1 MKQRLQRAARA
12 TGRSL
17 YILAVPKTVRH
28 STDEVRQVEMSPALG
43 LVLRL
48 SALLVLAGTVLAVHA
63 VGHPLLGLARDAL
76 LLVGAVVILAL
87 SGALAPQGRLLG
99 RLVLSYAKREA
110 GRRGLTWRGRL
121 FRALARRLEPAM
133 SEKKEKGKTNDC
145 QTKSRPG

>member
-1 MKQRLQRAARA
+1 MKRHLQQAARA
-12 TGRSL
+12 TGRRL
-17 YILAVPKTVRH
+17 YILAVPKTVRR
-28 STDEVRQVEMSPALG
+28 STDDLAQVEMAPALG

-48 SALLVLAGTVLAVHA
+48 TALLVLVGTVLAVRA

-87 SGALAPQGRLLG
+87 SGALAPQGRLVG

-121 FRALARRLEPAM
+121 FRALARRLESAM
-133 SEKKEKGKTNDC
+133 AEKEKGKTNG
-145 QTKSRPG
+145 R

>member
-1 MKQRLQRAARA
+1 
-12 TGRSL
+12 L
-17 YILAVPKTVRH
+17 YILAVPKTVRR
-28 STDEVRQVEMSPALG
+28 STDKLRHVEMSPALG

-48 SALLVLAGTVLAVHA
+48 AALLVLAGTILAVRS

-121 FRALARRLEPAM
+121 FRALARHLEPAL
-133 SEKKEKGKTNDC
+133 SEKKEKGTTNDR
-145 QTKSRPG
+145 QR

>member
-12 TGRSL
+12 TGRGL
-17 YILAVPKTVRH
+17 FVLAVPRTVRR
-28 STDEVRQVEMSPALG
+28 STDELAQVEMSPMLG

-48 SALLVLAGTVLAVHA
+48 TALLVLVGTVLAVRA

-87 SGALAPQGRLLG
+87 SGALAPQGRLVG

-121 FRALARRLEPAM
+121 FRVLARRLEPVTSDAT
-133 SEKKEKGKTNDC
+133 KEKGKTDG
-145 QTKSRPG
+145 R